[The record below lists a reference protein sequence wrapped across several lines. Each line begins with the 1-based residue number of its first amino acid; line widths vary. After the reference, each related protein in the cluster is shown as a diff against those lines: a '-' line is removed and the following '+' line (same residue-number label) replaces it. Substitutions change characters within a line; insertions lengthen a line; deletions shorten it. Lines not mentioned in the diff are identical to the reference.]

1 MNTSGRCL
9 CGAIEFEVAGDPRVV
24 AVCHCRDCQ
33 RGAGAPMVV
42 WAMFQEPQLRLKKGM
57 PASINSSGTAVRSF
71 CPTCGTGLFYR
82 NSEVLPGL
90 VDVQAS
96 AFDEPELL
104 PPTIQIQV
112 AERQHWVASLDAL
125 KAYERYP

>member
-9 CGAIEFEVAGDPRVV
+9 CGAIEFEVSGDPRVV

-42 WAMFQEPQLRLKKGM
+42 WAMFQESQLKVRKGVL
-57 PASINSSGTAVRSF
+57 ASINSSGTAVRSF

-82 NSEVLPGL
+82 NAEVLPGL

-112 AERQHWVASLDAL
+112 AERQHWVVSLDAL